1 MKSESPV
8 ARHKYVAEHTWD
20 PSRQALDRDL
30 FQAFVEEEEKNRI
43 VVARNATNDNSGLGL
58 FQNETGGWNTRL

>member
-1 MKSESPV
+1 V
-8 ARHKYVAEHTWD
+8 VRQKYVAEHSWD

-30 FQAFVEEEEKNRI
+30 FQAFVEEEEKGRI